1 MPYLHW
7 DTAASNDK
15 RSETI
20 KWVTEGRQPGR
31 KPAIPDEP
39 EFINSKLIAKYLE
52 HGAYHEN
59 GGNLHVRRSLDQ
71 FYYDTQIQTDERDKD
86 QIVFKYT
93 RNNEKALKK
102 KPVVMMVDQLWVWV
116 LEEASIRRSLC
127 LKDPTMM
134 ADCVAA
140 TVVTCFPSM
149 FRRKKNE
156 AGELETIFRGSDLFQ
171 CILNDLTNE
180 SMPERNIAVSA
191 ADLALTIAKKASG
204 VFVSRTLPYHR
215 QFFFMFESA
224 IADFVSV
231 QFKLLHGKQADGM
244 GGLEAD

>member
-31 KPAIPDEP
+31 MPDIRAEP

-93 RNNEKALKK
+93 RDNEKALKK

-116 LEEASIRRSLC
+116 LEDANIRKSSFQYSLN
-127 LKDPTMM
+127 
-134 ADCVAA
+134 
-140 TVVTCFPSM
+140 TV
-149 FRRKKNE
+149 
-156 AGELETIFRGSDLFQ
+156 I
-171 CILNDLTNE
+171 
-180 SMPERNIAVSA
+180 
-191 ADLALTIAKKASG
+191 
-204 VFVSRTLPYHR
+204 
-215 QFFFMFESA
+215 
-224 IADFVSV
+224 
-231 QFKLLHGKQADGM
+231 
-244 GGLEAD
+244 